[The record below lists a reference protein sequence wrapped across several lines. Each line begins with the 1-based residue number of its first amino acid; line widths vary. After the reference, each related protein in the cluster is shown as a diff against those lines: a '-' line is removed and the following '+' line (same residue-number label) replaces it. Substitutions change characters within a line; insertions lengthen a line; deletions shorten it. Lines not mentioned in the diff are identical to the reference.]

1 MTQLPTILKL
11 NLAGA
16 ILNLHVI
23 GNTEYAA
30 VIVNATT
37 TPILTSGVRVEIWLD
52 NNLDFGHLTSGKAIS
67 GCSMAYGTRTTGIER
82 LLSDC
87 FARS

>member
-30 VIVNATT
+30 VIVDATT
-37 TPILTSGVRVEIWLD
+37 TPILTSGVRVEIGSTIIWSF
-52 NNLDFGHLTSGKAIS
+52 NFGQSS
-67 GCSMAYGTRTTGIER
+67 Q
-82 LLSDC
+82 
-87 FARS
+87 

>member
-1 MTQLPTILKL
+1 MTKLRLILEKQRNDTLLPTILKL

-30 VIVNATT
+30 VVVNATT
-37 TPILTSGVRVEIWLD
+37 TPILTSGVRVEIGSTIIWSFH
-52 NNLDFGHLTSGKAIS
+52 FGHSNQ
-67 GCSMAYGTRTTGIER
+67 
-82 LLSDC
+82 
-87 FARS
+87 